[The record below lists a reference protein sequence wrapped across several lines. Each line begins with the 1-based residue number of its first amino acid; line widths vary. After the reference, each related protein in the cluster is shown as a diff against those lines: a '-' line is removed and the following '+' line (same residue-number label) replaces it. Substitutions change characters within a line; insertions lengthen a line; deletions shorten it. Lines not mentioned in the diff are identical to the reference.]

1 MKTVRH
7 EEYVRFEDDL
17 PFYFQP
23 NIVRTPK
30 LCSTS
35 QNWHENIELQLCL
48 CGRGE
53 VLLDGE
59 KYPFEEGDV
68 IVVPP
73 NVIHYTTTDSSL
85 GYACLIADNDFCESV
100 GFDVRNVNF
109 APRITGN
116 STLNAL
122 FAELGNVF
130 TESDELRKPRL
141 NLIFIKIF
149 LELYGCRTAARTAK
163 KAPGRF
169 EEVKNAVVFIR
180 ENYASKLTLDDVAKA
195 VLTDKFT
202 LAKEFRK
209 ITGQTVITYLNG
221 YRCRQAA
228 ALISDGASVAGAAY
242 ECGFENASYFTR
254 LYKTVT
260 GSLPSSLKKSESE

>member
-85 GYACLIADNDFCESV
+85 GYACLIADNDFCKSV

-163 KAPGRF
+163 KTPGRF
-169 EEVKNAVVFIR
+169 EEVKNETHARRRSQSRAYRQIHAGKGIQKNNRSDGDHLSERLSVP
-180 ENYASKLTLDDVAKA
+180 ASRRAY
-195 VLTDKFT
+195 FGRS
-202 LAKEFRK
+202 E
-209 ITGQTVITYLNG
+209 
-221 YRCRQAA
+221 RCRGRIRMRVRERVLLYPPLQNRN
-228 ALISDGASVAGAAY
+228 GVAPLVA
-242 ECGFENASYFTR
+242 
-254 LYKTVT
+254 
-260 GSLPSSLKKSESE
+260 

>member
-130 TESDELRKPRL
+130 TGSDELRKPRL

-209 ITGQTVITYLNG
+209 ITGSDGDHLSERLSVPASRRAYFG
-221 YRCRQAA
+221 RSERCRGRIRMRVRERVLLYPPLQNRN
-228 ALISDGASVAGAAY
+228 GVAPLVA
-242 ECGFENASYFTR
+242 
-254 LYKTVT
+254 
-260 GSLPSSLKKSESE
+260 

>member
-35 QNWHENIELQLCL
+35 QNWHENIELQICL

-73 NVIHYTTTDSSL
+73 NVIHYTIRRSDTPVLSRTTT
-85 GYACLIADNDFCESV
+85 F
-100 GFDVRNVNF
+100 
-109 APRITGN
+109 
-116 STLNAL
+116 
-122 FAELGNVF
+122 
-130 TESDELRKPRL
+130 
-141 NLIFIKIF
+141 
-149 LELYGCRTAARTAK
+149 
-163 KAPGRF
+163 
-169 EEVKNAVVFIR
+169 
-180 ENYASKLTLDDVAKA
+180 AKA
-195 VLTDKFT
+195 SVSTCET
-202 LAKEFRK
+202 
-209 ITGQTVITYLNG
+209 
-221 YRCRQAA
+221 
-228 ALISDGASVAGAAY
+228 LISRRG
-242 ECGFENASYFTR
+242 
-254 LYKTVT
+254 
-260 GSLPSSLKKSESE
+260 